1 MGTKS
6 YSRGSKMTSHIKEML
21 TLVGKDVTCCICK
34 NKEPKYFM
42 NRTTEI
48 TNLSEELKSKNT
60 FICDTCLS

>member
-1 MGTKS
+1 
-6 YSRGSKMTSHIKEML
+6 MTSHIKEML